1 MVSFINKDLVDRI
14 MKQELS
20 KTDRFSNFLGLFTLV
35 VREQRRFTSIWTQT
49 LLAPIVTSA
58 LFITVFSFVFSDRN
72 AELLSNYDYS
82 LFIAPGILMMVTI
95 QNSFANTSTS
105 ILVSK
110 VNGNVVDTLMP
121 SLSSLELSLGFMIGG
136 TLRGLFVASGVLV
149 VIFPLLSLFPENLF
163 ILYFYIIMG
172 SITFSLLGILVGIF
186 CKKFDQMSAVN
197 NFIIAPL
204 SFLSGTF
211 YSVSKLPA
219 PFDVISTFNPV
230 FWLMDGVRFGALGYA
245 ESNIFFGCLGILIF
259 NLVLFSI
266 VWKWFS
272 VGYFLKD

>member
-1 MVSFINKDLVDRI
+1 MTYEFK
-14 MKQELS
+14 
-20 KTDRFSNFLGLFTLV
+20 KTHRFSNFLGLLTLIL
-35 VREQRRFTSIWTQT
+35 REQRRFTSIWTQT

-72 AELLSNYDYS
+72 AEALSDYDYS
-82 LFIAPGILMMVTI
+82 LFLAPGILMMVTI

-121 SLSSLELSLGFMIGG
+121 SLSSLELSLGFMVGG
-136 TLRGLFVASGVLV
+136 VLRGLFVATGVLI
-149 VIFPLLSLFPENLF
+149 VIFPLLGLFPENLF

-172 SITFSLLGILVGIF
+172 SVTFSLLGILVGIF

-219 PFDVISTFNPV
+219 PFDAISIFNPV
-230 FWLMDGVRFGALGYA
+230 FWLMDGVRFGALGNA
-245 ESNIFFGCLGILIF
+245 EANIVFGCLSILVF

>member
-1 MVSFINKDLVDRI
+1 MRKKSEEIN
-14 MKQELS
+14 
-20 KTDRFSNFLGLFTLV
+20 RFSNFLGLYTLV
-35 VREQRRFTSIWTQT
+35 QREQRRFTSIWTQT

-58 LFITVFSFVFSDRN
+58 LFISVFSFVFSDRN
-72 AELLSNYDYS
+72 EGAFSNGDYS
-82 LFIAPGILMMVTI
+82 LFLAPGILMMVTI

-110 VNGNVVDTLMP
+110 VNGNIVDTLMP
-121 SLSSLELSLGFMIGG
+121 SLSPLELSLGFMVGG
-136 TLRGLFVASGVLV
+136 VLRGLFVATGVML
-149 VIFPLLSLFPENLF
+149 VIFPFLALMPTGILS
-163 ILYFYIIMG
+163 LYFYITMG
-172 SITFSLLGILVGIF
+172 SVTFSLLGILVGVF

-211 YSVSKLPA
+211 YSVHKLPG
-219 PFDVISTFNPV
+219 PFDTISLFNPV
-230 FWLMDGVRFGALGYA
+230 FWLMDGVRFGALGNA
-245 ESNIFFGCLGILIF
+245 ESNIVFGSLGISLI
-259 NLVLFSI
+259 NLLLFLI

>member
-1 MVSFINKDLVDRI
+1 MTHEFK
-14 MKQELS
+14 
-20 KTDRFSNFLGLFTLV
+20 KTYRFSNFLGLFTLV
-35 VREQRRFTSIWTQT
+35 LREQRRFTSIWTQT

-72 AELLSNYDYS
+72 SEALSNYDYS
-82 LFIAPGILMMVTI
+82 LFLAPGILMMLTI

-136 TLRGLFVASGVLV
+136 VLRGLFVATGVLI
-149 VIFPLLSLFPENLF
+149 VIFPFLDLFPANLL
-163 ILYFYIIMG
+163 ILYFYITIG
-172 SITFSLLGILVGIF
+172 SMTFSLLGILVGIF

-211 YSVSKLPA
+211 YSVSKLPE
-219 PFDVISTFNPV
+219 PFDTISSFNPV
-230 FWLMDGVRFGALGYA
+230 FWLMDGVRFGALGDA
-245 ESNIFFGCLGILIF
+245 ESNIFSGCLGILF
-259 NLVLFSI
+259 VNLILFLL

>member
-1 MVSFINKDLVDRI
+1 MRAKSANI
-14 MKQELS
+14 S
-20 KTDRFSNFLGLFTLV
+20 RFSNFLGLFTLV
-35 VREQRRFTSIWTQT
+35 LREQRRFTSIWTQT

-58 LFITVFSFVFSDRN
+58 LFISVFSFVFSDRN
-72 AELLSNYDYS
+72 AGSISSDDYS

-110 VNGNVVDTLMP
+110 VNGNIVDTLMP

-136 TLRGLFVASGVLV
+136 ALRGLFVATGVLI
-149 VIFPLLSLFPENLF
+149 VIFPFLKLFPVNLL
-163 ILYFYIIMG
+163 ILYFYILMG
-172 SITFSLLGILVGIF
+172 SIAFSLSGILVGII

-211 YSVSKLPA
+211 YSVNKLPE
-219 PFDVISTFNPV
+219 PFDTISLFNPV
-230 FWLMDGVRFGALGYA
+230 FWLMDGVRYGGLGYA
-245 ESNIFFGCLGILIF
+245 ESNIFFGCIGILF
-259 NLVLFSI
+259 VNLALFLT

>member
-1 MVSFINKDLVDRI
+1 MGYKSEKIN
-14 MKQELS
+14 S
-20 KTDRFSNFLGLFTLV
+20 FSNFLGLFTLIL
-35 VREQRRFTSIWTQT
+35 REQRRFTSIWTQT

-58 LFITVFSFVFSDRN
+58 LFIAVFSFVFSDRN
-72 AELLSNYDYS
+72 AELLSNSEYS
-82 LFIAPGILMMVTI
+82 LFLAPGILMMVTI

-110 VNGNVVDTLMP
+110 VNGNIVDTLMP
-121 SLSSLELSLGFMIGG
+121 SLSSLELSLGFMVGG
-136 TLRGLFVASGVLV
+136 VLRGLFVATGVLI
-149 VIFPLLSLFPENLF
+149 VIFPFLNLFPINIF
-163 ILYFYIIMG
+163 ILYFYITMG
-172 SITFSLLGILVGIF
+172 SITFSLLGILVGVF

-211 YSVSKLPA
+211 YSVSNLPE
-219 PFDVISTFNPV
+219 PFNVISLFNPV
-230 FWLMDGVRFGALGYA
+230 FWLMDGVRFGALGDA
-245 ESNIFFGCLGILIF
+245 ESNVLFGCLGILTLNII
-259 NLVLFSI
+259 LFLT

>member
-1 MVSFINKDLVDRI
+1 MRFKPEKIY
-14 MKQELS
+14 
-20 KTDRFSNFLGLFTLV
+20 RFSNFLGLLTLIM
-35 VREQRRFTSIWTQT
+35 REQRRFTSIWTQT

-58 LFITVFSFVFSDRN
+58 LFIVVFSFVFSDRN
-72 AELLSNYDYS
+72 GGSLSNSNYS
-82 LFIAPGILMMVTI
+82 LFLAPGILMMVTI

-110 VNGNVVDTLMP
+110 INGNVVDTLMP
-121 SLSSLELSLGFMIGG
+121 SLSSFELSLGFMIGG

-149 VIFPLLSLFPENLF
+149 VIFPLLSLFPKNLF
-163 ILYFYIIMG
+163 ILFFYIVMG

-197 NFIIAPL
+197 NFVIAPL

-211 YSVSKLPA
+211 YSISKLPA
-219 PFDVISTFNPV
+219 PFDAISAFNPV
-230 FWLMDGVRFGALGYA
+230 FWLMDGVRFGALGDA
-245 ESNIFFGCLGILIF
+245 ESNIFFGCLGILLF
-259 NLVLFSI
+259 NLVLFLI

>member
-1 MVSFINKDLVDRI
+1 
-14 MKQELS
+14 MKQ
-20 KTDRFSNFLGLFTLV
+20 KFKNTDRFSNFLGLFTLIL
-35 VREQRRFTSIWTQT
+35 REQRRFTSIWTQT

-58 LFITVFSFVFSDRN
+58 LFITVFSFVFSKRN
-72 AELLSNYDYS
+72 AEALSNHDYS
-82 LFIAPGILMMVTI
+82 LFLAPGILMMVTI

-136 TLRGLFVASGVLV
+136 ALRGLFVATGVLI
-149 VIFPLLSLFPENLF
+149 VIFPFLNLFPVNIF
-163 ILYFYIIMG
+163 MLYFYIAMG

-219 PFDVISTFNPV
+219 PFDTISTFNPV
-230 FWLMDGVRFGALGYA
+230 FWLMDGVRFGALGHA
-245 ESNIFFGCLGILIF
+245 ESNIFFGCLGVLLF
-259 NLVLFSI
+259 NLVLFLI

>member
-1 MVSFINKDLVDRI
+1 MRQKFKNAN
-14 MKQELS
+14 
-20 KTDRFSNFLGLFTLV
+20 RFSNFLGLFTLIL
-35 VREQRRFTSIWTQT
+35 REQRRFTSIWSQT

-58 LFITVFSFVFSDRN
+58 LFITVFSFVFSNRN
-72 AELLSNYDYS
+72 AEALSNHDYS
-82 LFIAPGILMMVTI
+82 LFLAPGILMMVTI

-110 VNGNVVDTLMP
+110 VNGNLVDTLMP

-136 TLRGLFVASGVLV
+136 ALRGLFVATGVLI
-149 VIFPLLSLFPENLF
+149 VIFPFLNLFPVNIF
-163 ILYFYIIMG
+163 ILYFYISMG
-172 SITFSLLGILVGIF
+172 SITFSLLGILVGIC

-211 YSVSKLPA
+211 YSVSRLPE
-219 PFDVISTFNPV
+219 PFDTISTFNPV
-230 FWLMDGVRFGALGYA
+230 FWLMDGVRFSALGDA
-245 ESNIFFGCLGILIF
+245 ESNIFFGCLGILF
-259 NLVLFSI
+259 VNLSLFLI

>member
-1 MVSFINKDLVDRI
+1 MVSLINKELVKII
-14 MKQELS
+14 MTQQLK
-20 KTDRFSNFLGLFTLV
+20 KTNRFSNFLGLFTLV
-35 VREQRRFTSIWTQT
+35 VREQRRFTSIWSQT

-72 AELLSNYDYS
+72 AGTESNYDYS
-82 LFIAPGILMMVTI
+82 LFLAPGILMMVTI

-136 TLRGLFVASGVLV
+136 VLRGLFVATGVLI
-149 VIFPLLSLFPENLF
+149 VIFPLLSLFPVNLF

-219 PFDVISTFNPV
+219 PFDAISTFNPV
-230 FWLMDGVRFGALGYA
+230 FWLMDGVRFGALGHA
-245 ESNIFFGCLGILIF
+245 ESNIFFGCFGVLLF
-259 NLVLFSI
+259 NLVLFLI

>member
-1 MVSFINKDLVDRI
+1 MRQKPENIY
-14 MKQELS
+14 
-20 KTDRFSNFLGLFTLV
+20 RFSNFLGLFTLV

-58 LFITVFSFVFSDRN
+58 LFIVVFSFVFSDRN
-72 AELLSNYDYS
+72 GGSLSNSNYS
-82 LFIAPGILMMVTI
+82 LFLAPGILMMVTI

-110 VNGNVVDTLMP
+110 VNGNIVDTLMP

-136 TLRGLFVASGVLV
+136 VLRGLFVATGVLV
-149 VIFPLLSLFPENLF
+149 VIFPFLSLFPVNLF
-163 ILYFYIIMG
+163 TLYFYITMG
-172 SITFSLLGILVGIF
+172 SITFSLMGILVGVF

-197 NFIIAPL
+197 NFFIAPL

-211 YSVSKLPA
+211 YSVSKLPE
-219 PFDVISTFNPV
+219 PFDVISLFNPV
-230 FWLMDGVRFGALGYA
+230 FWLMDGVRFGALGEA
-245 ESNIFFGCLGILIF
+245 ESNIFLGCLGIMSVNLI
-259 NLVLFSI
+259 LFLI

>member
-1 MVSFINKDLVDRI
+1 MRQKPENIY
-14 MKQELS
+14 
-20 KTDRFSNFLGLFTLV
+20 RFSNFLGLFTLV
-35 VREQRRFTSIWTQT
+35 LREQRRFTSIWTQT

-58 LFITVFSFVFSDRN
+58 LFIVVFSFVFSDRN
-72 AELLSNYDYS
+72 GGSLSNSNYS
-82 LFIAPGILMMVTI
+82 LFLAPGILMMVTI

-110 VNGNVVDTLMP
+110 VNGNIVDTLMP

-136 TLRGLFVASGVLV
+136 VLRGLFVATGVLV
-149 VIFPLLSLFPENLF
+149 VIFPFLSLFPVNLF
-163 ILYFYIIMG
+163 ALYFYITMG
-172 SITFSLLGILVGIF
+172 SITFSLMGILVGVF

-197 NFIIAPL
+197 NFFIAPL

-211 YSVSKLPA
+211 YSVSKLPG
-219 PFDVISTFNPV
+219 PFDVISFFNPV
-230 FWLMDGVRFGALGYA
+230 FWLMDGVRFGALGEA
-245 ESNIFFGCLGILIF
+245 ESNIFLGCLGIMSVNLI
-259 NLVLFSI
+259 LFLI

>member
-1 MVSFINKDLVDRI
+1 MVSLINKELVKII
-14 MKQELS
+14 MTQQLK
-20 KTDRFSNFLGLFTLV
+20 KTNRFSNFLGLFTLV
-35 VREQRRFTSIWTQT
+35 VREQRRFTSIWSQT

-72 AELLSNYDYS
+72 AGTESNYDYS
-82 LFIAPGILMMVTI
+82 LFLAPGILMMVTI
-95 QNSFANTSTS
+95 QNSFTNTSTS

-136 TLRGLFVASGVLV
+136 VLRGLFVATGVLI
-149 VIFPLLSLFPENLF
+149 VIFPLLSLFPVNLF

-219 PFDVISTFNPV
+219 PFDTISTFNPV
-230 FWLMDGVRFGALGYA
+230 FWLMDGVRFGALGHA
-245 ESNIFFGCLGILIF
+245 ESNIFFGCFGVLLF
-259 NLVLFSI
+259 NLVLFLI

>member
-1 MVSFINKDLVDRI
+1 MRHKSENIN
-14 MKQELS
+14 
-20 KTDRFSNFLGLFTLV
+20 RFSNVLGLLTLIL
-35 VREQRRFTSIWTQT
+35 REQRRFTSIWTQT

-58 LFITVFSFVFSDRN
+58 LFIAVFSFVFSDRN
-72 AELLSNYDYS
+72 SASLSNNNYS

-95 QNSFANTSTS
+95 QNSFTNTSTS

-110 VNGNVVDTLMP
+110 VNGNIVDTLMP
-121 SLSSLELSLGFMIGG
+121 SLSPLELSLGFMIGG
-136 TLRGLFVASGVLV
+136 VLRGLFVASGVLV
-149 VIFPLLSLFPENLF
+149 VIFPFLGLFPFNLF
-163 ILYFYIIMG
+163 ILYFYVMMG

-211 YSVSKLPA
+211 YSVSKLPG
-219 PFDVISTFNPV
+219 PFDAISFFNPV
-230 FWLMDGVRFGALGYA
+230 FWLMDGVRFGALGDA
-245 ESNIFFGCLGILIF
+245 ESNIFFGCLGIFSVNLI
-259 NLVLFSI
+259 LFLT

-272 VGYFLKD
+272 TGYFLKD

>member
-1 MVSFINKDLVDRI
+1 MEHKSEKIN
-14 MKQELS
+14 S
-20 KTDRFSNFLGLFTLV
+20 FSNFLGLFTLIL
-35 VREQRRFTSIWTQT
+35 REQRRFTSIWTQT

-58 LFITVFSFVFSDRN
+58 LFIAVFSFVFSDRN
-72 AELLSNYDYS
+72 AELLTNSEYS
-82 LFIAPGILMMVTI
+82 LFLAPGILMMVTI

-110 VNGNVVDTLMP
+110 VNGNIVDTLMP
-121 SLSSLELSLGFMIGG
+121 SLSSLELSLGFMVGG
-136 TLRGLFVASGVLV
+136 VLRGLFVATGVLV
-149 VIFPLLSLFPENLF
+149 VIFPFLNLFPINIF
-163 ILYFYIIMG
+163 ILYFYITMG
-172 SITFSLLGILVGIF
+172 SMTFSLLGILVGVF

-211 YSVSKLPA
+211 YSVSNLPE
-219 PFDVISTFNPV
+219 PFNVISLFNPV
-230 FWLMDGVRFGALGYA
+230 FWLMDGVRFGALGDA
-245 ESNIFFGCLGILIF
+245 ESNVFLGCLGILSVNVI
-259 NLVLFSI
+259 LFLT

>member
-1 MVSFINKDLVDRI
+1 MVSFINKDFVDI
-14 MKQELS
+14 NMTQEFR
-20 KTDRFSNFLGLFTLV
+20 KTNQFSNFLGLFTLV

-163 ILYFYIIMG
+163 IFYFYIIMG

-230 FWLMDGVRFGALGYA
+230 FWLMDGVRFGALGNT
-245 ESNIFFGCLGILIF
+245 ESNIFFGSLGILIF
-259 NLVLFSI
+259 NLALFLI

>member
-1 MVSFINKDLVDRI
+1 MVSLINKELVKII
-14 MKQELS
+14 MTQQLK
-20 KTDRFSNFLGLFTLV
+20 KTNRFSNFLGLFTLI

-72 AELLSNYDYS
+72 AGTESDYDYS
-82 LFIAPGILMMVTI
+82 LFLAPGILMMVTI
-95 QNSFANTSTS
+95 QNSFTNTSTS

-136 TLRGLFVASGVLV
+136 VLRGLFVATGVLI
-149 VIFPLLSLFPENLF
+149 VIFPLLSLFPVNIF

-219 PFDVISTFNPV
+219 PFDTISTFNPV
-230 FWLMDGVRFGALGYA
+230 FWLMDGVRFGALGHA
-245 ESNIFFGCLGILIF
+245 ESNIFFGCLGVLLF
-259 NLVLFSI
+259 NLVLFLI

>member
-1 MVSFINKDLVDRI
+1 MVSFINKDLVDI
-14 MKQELS
+14 NMTQELR
-20 KTDRFSNFLGLFTLV
+20 KTNRFSNFLGLFTLV

-163 ILYFYIIMG
+163 IFYFYIIMG

-230 FWLMDGVRFGALGYA
+230 FWLMDGVRFGALGNT
-245 ESNIFFGCLGILIF
+245 ESNIFFGSLGILIF
-259 NLVLFSI
+259 NLALFSI

-272 VGYFLKD
+272 IGYFLKD

>member
-1 MVSFINKDLVDRI
+1 MVSFINKDFVDI
-14 MKQELS
+14 NMTQELR
-20 KTDRFSNFLGLFTLV
+20 KTNQFSNFLGLFTLV

-163 ILYFYIIMG
+163 IFYFYIIMG

-230 FWLMDGVRFGALGYA
+230 FWLMDGVRFGALGDA
-245 ESNIFFGCLGILIF
+245 ESNIFFGSLGILIF
-259 NLVLFSI
+259 NLALFLI

>member
-1 MVSFINKDLVDRI
+1 MRQKSENI
-14 MKQELS
+14 S
-20 KTDRFSNFLGLFTLV
+20 RFSNFLGLFTLV
-35 VREQRRFTSIWTQT
+35 LREQRRFTSIWTQT

-58 LFITVFSFVFSDRN
+58 LFISVFSFVFSDRN
-72 AELLSNYDYS
+72 AGSTSSDDYR

-110 VNGNVVDTLMP
+110 VNGNIVDTLMP
-121 SLSSLELSLGFMIGG
+121 SLSSLELALGFMIGG
-136 TLRGLFVASGVLV
+136 VLRGLFVATGVLI
-149 VIFPLLSLFPENLF
+149 VIFPFLKLFPVNFL
-163 ILYFYIIMG
+163 ILYFYIFMG
-172 SITFSLLGILVGIF
+172 SIAFSLSGILVGII

-211 YSVSKLPA
+211 YSVSKLPE
-219 PFDVISTFNPV
+219 PFDAISLFNPV
-230 FWLMDGVRFGALGYA
+230 FWLMDGIRFGGLGYA
-245 ESNIFFGCLGILIF
+245 ESSIFFGCIGILF
-259 NLVLFSI
+259 VNLALFLT
-266 VWKWFS
+266 VWRWFS

>member
-1 MVSFINKDLVDRI
+1 
-14 MKQELS
+14 MKQKFE
-20 KTDRFSNFLGLFTLV
+20 KTSRFSNSLGLFTLIQ
-35 VREQRRFTSIWTQT
+35 REQRRFTSIWTQT

-58 LFITVFSFVFSDRN
+58 LFIAVFSFVFSDRN
-72 AELLSNYDYS
+72 SGSSSSDDYS
-82 LFIAPGILMMVTI
+82 LFLAPGILMMVTI

-110 VNGNVVDTLMP
+110 VNGNIVDTLMP

-136 TLRGLFVASGVLV
+136 ALRGLFVATGVLI
-149 VIFPLLSLFPENLF
+149 VIFPFLKLFPINLF
-163 ILYFYIIMG
+163 ALYFYITMG

-211 YSVSKLPA
+211 YSVSKLPG
-219 PFDVISTFNPV
+219 PFDSISFFNPV
-230 FWLMDGVRFGALGYA
+230 FWLMDGVRFGALGNA
-245 ESNIFFGCLGILIF
+245 ESNIFFGCLGILSV
-259 NLVLFSI
+259 NLFLFLT

>member
-1 MVSFINKDLVDRI
+1 MVSLINKDLVSII
-14 MKQELS
+14 MTQELKNTS
-20 KTDRFSNFLGLFTLV
+20 RFSNFLGLFTLV

-72 AELLSNYDYS
+72 AETLPNYNYS
-82 LFIAPGILMMVTI
+82 LFLAPGILMMVTI

-136 TLRGLFVASGVLV
+136 VLRGLFVATGVLI
-149 VIFPLLSLFPENLF
+149 VIFPLLGLFPVNLF

-172 SITFSLLGILVGIF
+172 SGTFSLLGILVGIF

-211 YSVSKLPA
+211 YSVSMLPA
-219 PFDVISTFNPV
+219 PFDAISIFNPV
-230 FWLMDGVRFGALGYA
+230 FWLMDGVRFGALGNA
-245 ESNIFFGCLGILIF
+245 EANIFFGSLGIIFF
-259 NLVLFSI
+259 NLILFLI